1 MKYIKSNKQ
10 KRFFL
15 ILVFAML
22 AQLGV
27 KANPTILP
35 KDNVKFSGGVWQTI
49 VDGQPGEGAFFYRLT
64 FDSDST
70 VEILK
75 QCGGVDNI
83 VENKS
88 WYQDV
93 NQIIIQSEESD
104 LINDFDGATLKV
116 IDENTLDYNKEKYK
130 SIVKPYKHKI
140 ALIHWVLIL
149 VVLILLNET
158 FRRSKW
164 ATIIFFVLLPLIL
177 TPMVWS
183 QHGVTYWFKWV
194 KIYSVVFAVI
204 WFTLI
209 RFTQIGKYNWVKLI
223 AALFLAVNIAEAVSQ
238 DFSMGYLP
246 NVLNGVAGILNIITL
261 FYGWKQIGPDN
272 TKHKDMVWP
281 GMTIF
286 WIVAY
291 DIWNIVY
298 VYLNFPGSTS
308 AQLMVIL
315 ACTIPAL
322 FIKKGTWLQAR
333 AFTLAAWFMYYFTVP
348 RFTEQME
355 LLVPRNYNIMLAVA
369 VVSIAA
375 NLIYFFVFIKMIK
388 NKKA

>member
-1 MKYIKSNKQ
+1 MKNIKFNLQ
-10 KRFFL
+10 KRFCL

-164 ATIIFFVLLPLIL
+164 ATIIFFVLLPLVL

-261 FYGWKQIGPDN
+261 FYGWKQIGPDKS
-272 TKHKDMVWP
+272 KHKDMVWP